1 MVIVILNARLNLPQ
15 VRSLKEKRRI
25 IKSLITR
32 LRNDF
37 NISIAEVAE
46 NDTHRHAVIGAAI
59 VSNDRAF
66 GDQVIA
72 KVVNRI
78 ENNGD
83 LILTDY
89 STEVY

>member
-1 MVIVILNARLNLPQ
+1 LVTVILSAHLNLPQ

-25 IKSLITR
+25 IKSLIAR

-37 NISIAEVAE
+37 NISIAEVAS

-59 VSNDRAF
+59 VSNDRAY

-83 LILTDY
+83 LILTEY
-89 STEVY
+89 HTEVY

>member
-25 IKSLITR
+25 IKSLIAR

-59 VSNDRAF
+59 VSNDRSF

-78 ENNGD
+78 ESNSD